1 MVFITEFCYQI
12 ADIISTVEFNQ
23 DGEFLATGDKGGRV
37 VVFQRDG
44 TKVRIAT
51 IYNNRDIPYMYFHC
65 LKLIY
70 KVVMFILF
78 WLFF

>member
-1 MVFITEFCYQI
+1 MQGNTSQLLFYSFLT

-44 TKVRIAT
+44 TRVCLRLSMT
-51 IYNNRDIPYMYFHC
+51 CFVYNIVQYEICM
-65 LKLIY
+65 
-70 KVVMFILF
+70 
-78 WLFF
+78 